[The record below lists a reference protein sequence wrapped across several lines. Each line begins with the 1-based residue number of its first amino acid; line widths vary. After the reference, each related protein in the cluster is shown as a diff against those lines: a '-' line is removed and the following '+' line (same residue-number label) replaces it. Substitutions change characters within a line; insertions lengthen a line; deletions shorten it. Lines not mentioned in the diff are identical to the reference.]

1 MRRRPRL
8 AVAALLATVAVVA
21 ALCAGALARSG
32 WGPALQSVLDRVLPI
47 PSVQMWASAPEPDSF
62 DGSYADATGAGEN
75 YVYRVRAAAADG
87 TVRELTL
94 ISFGARSSGEG
105 WLRIE
110 ARGGSAVHYWPADA
124 AEVPA
129 AAAEAL
135 AP

>member
-1 MRRRPRL
+1 
-8 AVAALLATVAVVA
+8 
-21 ALCAGALARSG
+21 
-32 WGPALQSVLDRVLPI
+32 
-47 PSVQMWASAPEPDSF
+47 MWASAPEPDSF

-124 AEVPA
+124 AEVPDA
-129 AAAEAL
+129 AVAAL

>member
-1 MRRRPRL
+1 MRRSPRL
-8 AVAALLATVAVVA
+8 AVAVLLATVAVVA

-32 WGPALQSVLDRVLPI
+32 WGPALQSVLDRLLPI

-62 DGSYADATGAGEN
+62 DGSYAAATGAGEN

>member
-1 MRRRPRL
+1 MRRSPRL
-8 AVAALLATVAVVA
+8 AVAALLATVTVVA

-124 AEVPA
+124 AEVPDA
-129 AAAEAL
+129 AVAAL

>member
-1 MRRRPRL
+1 M
-8 AVAALLATVAVVA
+8 
-21 ALCAGALARSG
+21 
-32 WGPALQSVLDRVLPI
+32 LDRVLPI

-129 AAAEAL
+129 AAVEAL

>member
-1 MRRRPRL
+1 MRRSPRL
-8 AVAALLATVAVVA
+8 AVAVLLATVAVVA
-21 ALCAGALARSG
+21 ALCAGAFARSG

-124 AEVPA
+124 AEVPDA
-129 AAAEAL
+129 AVAAL

>member
-1 MRRRPRL
+1 MRRSPRL
-8 AVAALLATVAVVA
+8 AVAVLLATVAVVA

-94 ISFGARSSGEG
+94 ISFGARSGGEG

-124 AEVPA
+124 AEVPDA
-129 AAAEAL
+129 AVAAL

>member
-8 AVAALLATVAVVA
+8 AVAVLLATVAVVA

-94 ISFGARSSGEG
+94 ISFGARSGGEG

-124 AEVPA
+124 AEVPDA
-129 AAAEAL
+129 AVAAL

>member
-1 MRRRPRL
+1 MRRSPRL
-8 AVAALLATVAVVA
+8 AVAVLLATVAVVA

-124 AEVPA
+124 AEVPDA
-129 AAAEAL
+129 AVAAL

>member
-1 MRRRPRL
+1 MRRSPRL

-75 YVYRVRAAAADG
+75 YVYRVRAATADG

-94 ISFGARSSGEG
+94 ISFGARATGEG

-129 AAAEAL
+129 AAVEAL